1 MIGSL
6 LSKAR
11 LVFARIFGRGD
22 ALERAQARHQA
33 RAIARENAR
42 RSRAIGTHAPQH
54 RGTFTGGGPGGFF

>member
-1 MIGSL
+1 MGSL

-11 LVFARIFGRGD
+11 MLVARMFGRGD

-42 RSRAIGTHAPQH
+42 RSGAIGNQAPPN
-54 RGTFTGGGPGGFF
+54 RGQFTGGGPGGAF

>member
-1 MIGSL
+1 MGSL

-11 LVFARIFGRGD
+11 IFLARMFGGRG

-42 RSRAIGTHAPQH
+42 RSRAIGTSAPPP
-54 RGTFTGGGPGGFF
+54 RFRY

>member
-1 MIGSL
+1 MVGSL

-11 LVFARIFGRGD
+11 VGVARLFGRGD

-42 RSRAIGTHAPQH
+42 RARAIGTHASHH
-54 RGTFTGGGPGGFF
+54 RGTFTSGGPGGIF

>member
-1 MIGSL
+1 MGSL

-11 LVFARIFGRGD
+11 ILVARMFGRGD

-42 RSRAIGTHAPQH
+42 RSRAIGTHAPQN
-54 RGTFTGGGPGGFF
+54 RGTFTSGGPGGIF